1 MTQIAQVGK
10 KWLSFQTIKH
20 SGLKKAKFDSNGLR
34 IQKNGSNSPPKSK
47 VKLKDVCTRI
57 HDFH

>member
-1 MTQIAQVGK
+1 MTQ
-10 KWLSFQTIKH
+10 
-20 SGLKKAKFDSNGLR
+20 NGSKLLR
-34 IQKNGSNSPPKSK
+34 LAWNGYLLGIQKNGSNSDTKSK